1 MRFRSILPFVAIA
14 LVLMDIYVYQ
24 ALKAAMMHA
33 SPRLRQAATVAYWLV
48 ALAGWAFIAY
58 PLITGRMA
66 GRQYG
71 HLSMVLLTLFVGL
84 LLGKLLA
91 SLVVGIDD
99 LRRGIT
105 WVARQSGRGAGAA
118 APSAGAAISR
128 SQFLSWLGLLAG
140 GSIVATLVYGFSNK
154 YDYRVR
160 RLKLRFPNLPP
171 AFRGLRIL
179 QLSDIHSGSF
189 DNADKV
195 ARGID
200 MALAERPD
208 IIFFTGD
215 LVNNHTDEV
224 LPYVEL
230 LSRLQ
235 APMGVYSILGNHDYG
250 DYASWPS
257 PEAKAENLQRLKDI
271 QASMGWT
278 MLNNTNTVLER
289 GGQRIALIGVENW
302 SAKLHFPKYGDLAEA
317 YRGVEELPFK
327 ILLSHDPSHWDAE
340 VRPRYGDIDL
350 MLAGHTHGMQF
361 GVEIPGFRWSPAQY
375 AYKEWAG
382 LYREGAQRL
391 YVNRGYGFI
400 GYPGRVGILP
410 EITVIE
416 LA

>member
-1 MRFRSILPFVAIA
+1 
-14 LVLMDIYVYQ
+14 
-24 ALKAAMMHA
+24 
-33 SPRLRQAATVAYWLV
+33 
-48 ALAGWAFIAY
+48 
-58 PLITGRMA
+58 
-66 GRQYG
+66 G

-91 SLVVGIDD
+91 SLVIGIDD

-105 WVARQSGRGAGAA
+105 WVARQSGRGTGAA

-257 PEAKAENLQRLKDI
+257 PEAKAENLQR
-271 QASMGWT
+271 
-278 MLNNTNTVLER
+278 
-289 GGQRIALIGVENW
+289 
-302 SAKLHFPKYGDLAEA
+302 
-317 YRGVEELPFK
+317 
-327 ILLSHDPSHWDAE
+327 
-340 VRPRYGDIDL
+340 
-350 MLAGHTHGMQF
+350 
-361 GVEIPGFRWSPAQY
+361 
-375 AYKEWAG
+375 
-382 LYREGAQRL
+382 
-391 YVNRGYGFI
+391 
-400 GYPGRVGILP
+400 
-410 EITVIE
+410 
-416 LA
+416 